1 MFDFNKINVK
11 TRSIY
16 GFLFSLANMLLVLFA
31 DFIFDWSDLGWD
43 YYLFYF
49 VIMAIFAFFF
59 AGMTLK
65 ENF

>member
-1 MFDFNKINVK
+1 
-11 TRSIY
+11 
-16 GFLFSLANMLLVLFA
+16 VLFA

-65 ENF
+65 KNF